1 MNLFYCP
8 LSCSFWGFVFEMFI
22 NSWKRVCFQTLNAF
36 ICWPLSLY
44 VVGWARAELH
54 WWSVL
59 ISMWWTKCLEGPY
72 GRRSVG
78 DPAKFLFLL
87 CNRRCDLVMLMS
99 CMECGEWI
107 VLCAD
112 VHGNDFR
119 KPISPVLSFFLHI
132 SVPPLKWL
140 DDYAIIET

>member
-36 ICWPLSLY
+36 ICWPLSPC
-44 VVGWARAELH
+44 VVGWARAELY

-59 ISMWWTKCLEGPY
+59 IFMWWTKCLEGPY
-72 GRRSVG
+72 GRRSEG
-78 DPAKFLFLL
+78 DPAKFLSFL
-87 CNRRCDLVMLMS
+87 CNRRCACDAYELHGIVESELCYVQMF
-99 CMECGEWI
+99 MEMTF
-107 VLCAD
+107 
-112 VHGNDFR
+112 GNPFLQ
-119 KPISPVLSFFLHI
+119 SWAFFLHI